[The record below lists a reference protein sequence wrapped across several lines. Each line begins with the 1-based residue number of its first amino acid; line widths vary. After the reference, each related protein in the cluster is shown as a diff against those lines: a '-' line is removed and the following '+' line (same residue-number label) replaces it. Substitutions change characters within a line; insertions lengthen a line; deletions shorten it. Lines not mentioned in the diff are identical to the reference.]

1 MFVSAR
7 NLAKLA
13 GQLVLTKYVTDDIVQ
28 LKTRFLYK
36 SIEQSSS
43 WDKSLGN
50 CNDMIDEILFWKFNL
65 VINCYNIALFHI
77 H

>member
-13 GQLVLTKYVTDDIVQ
+13 GQLVLTKYVIDDIAH

-50 CNDMIDEILFWKFNL
+50 CNDMVDEILFWKFDL
-65 VINCYNIALFHI
+65 VISCYNIALFHV

>member
-13 GQLVLTKYVTDDIVQ
+13 GQLVLTKYVIDDIVQ

-36 SIEQSSS
+36 SIEQISS

-50 CNDMIDEILFWKFNL
+50 CNDMID
-65 VINCYNIALFHI
+65 
-77 H
+77 